1 MQFPLGL
8 VATLA
13 MVGLLAGGALA
24 HGGEGAEPADPVT
37 AVRQAIT
44 ALSVSP
50 PNEKLAAELLAEV
63 LERAAEPG
71 EQAASV
77 TDGLDVAS
85 VQKAQQALRS
95 GRRDEAVISLR
106 QALLPAARTG
116 GVRADLEP
124 LNGQGATMWEP
135 FTHKFTGT
143 PLELGFLAFGAALIA
158 IGGLIIT
165 RAGER
170 RTQEASPR

>member
-1 MQFPLGL
+1 MQVRFLSRWLATFAL
-8 VATLA
+8 VA
-13 MVGLLAGGALA
+13 LLAGGALA
-24 HGGEGAEPADPVT
+24 HGGEEAEPADPAT

-50 PNEKLAAELLAEV
+50 PNEKLAGELLAEV
-63 LERAAEPG
+63 LERAEEPG
-71 EQAASV
+71 EPASSV
-77 TDGLDVAS
+77 ADVLDVAA
-85 VQKAQQALRS
+85 VQRAQQALRS
-95 GRRDEAVISLR
+95 GRRDEAVTNLR
-106 QALLPAARTG
+106 QALLPAARTE

-143 PLELGFLAFGAALIA
+143 PLEVGFLGFGAALIA
-158 IGGLIIT
+158 IGGLIIA

-170 RTQEASPR
+170 HAP